1 MPRSPRLL
9 RRRPAPPL
17 GRSNEPFPSGDHPF
31 LHSGT
36 HLQGRRAQE
45 KYAGGLFYLPGGVTG
60 FGGFTSAVV
69 VDNPDPVFGVNVQI
83 DYFDHTGFPV
93 GSTGPH
99 FIPPEGHH
107 EEAASPLGLIVAE
120 LVANAVEHGRG
131 RWVDVE
137 LSIDDSAI
145 EIAVSNQG
153 AADLGDPAGWT
164 TPPAHARAGRG
175 LPLVRAL
182 VDDVKWAASQGRLS
196 VRARRSV
203 R

>member
-1 MPRSPRLL
+1 MVQARTRVSDVLIR
-9 RRRPAPPL
+9 
-17 GRSNEPFPSGDHPF
+17 
-31 LHSGT
+31 
-36 HLQGRRAQE
+36 
-45 KYAGGLFYLPGGVTG
+45 GGV
-60 FGGFTSAVV
+60 ALRVV
-69 VDNPDPVFGVNVQI
+69 GDVV
-83 DYFDHTGFPV
+83 
-93 GSTGPH
+93 
-99 FIPPEGHH
+99 
-107 EEAASPLGLIVAE
+107 LIVAE

-145 EIAVSNQG
+145 EIVVSNQG
-153 AADLGDPAGWT
+153 AVDLGDPAGWT
-164 TPPAHARAGRG
+164 MPPAHARAGRG